1 MKALSIHAA
10 EDLRWQ
16 DVPEVEPGEG
26 EVRLRIA
33 YVGICGSDLHYY
45 FHGANGAFVLREP
58 MTPGHE
64 LSAVVDLDPSGEF
77 SPGTPVTVHP
87 ARYGRRIEGLE
98 DRPHVWPGGS
108 YLGSASTWPH
118 TQGAAAEHLLVDR
131 DMLRR
136 LPEELPLRRAALAE
150 PLGVALRALTVA
162 GDVAGARTLVLGAG
176 PIGLLVVAA
185 LAHRGAASITVGD
198 VRGEPLER
206 AAALGATRTLRVDR
220 EGPQAADYDL
230 VFECSSAPVSLTS
243 ALEAV
248 SHGGTVVQVGV
259 LPDQD
264 IGVNLAPLLSK
275 EARLLGSWRF
285 VDEIDEAVTMLAADA
300 RFDEVVTHVVPMAE
314 AEAAFDTAKDSSR
327 SAKVLLEI

>member
-1 MKALSIHAA
+1 
-10 EDLRWQ
+10 
-16 DVPEVEPGEG
+16 
-26 EVRLRIA
+26 
-33 YVGICGSDLHYY
+33 
-45 FHGANGAFVLREP
+45 
-58 MTPGHE
+58 
-64 LSAVVDLDPSGEF
+64 
-77 SPGTPVTVHP
+77 
-87 ARYGRRIEGLE
+87 
-98 DRPHVWPGGS
+98 
-108 YLGSASTWPH
+108 
-118 TQGAAAEHLLVDR
+118 
-131 DMLRR
+131 
-136 LPEELPLRRAALAE
+136 LAE

-275 EARLLGSWRF
+275 ETRLLGSWRF

-314 AEAAFDTAKDSSR
+314 
-327 SAKVLLEI
+327 

>member
-1 MKALSIHAA
+1 
-10 EDLRWQ
+10 
-16 DVPEVEPGEG
+16 
-26 EVRLRIA
+26 
-33 YVGICGSDLHYY
+33 
-45 FHGANGAFVLREP
+45 REP
-58 MTPGHE
+58 LVPGHE
-64 LSAVVDLDPSGEF
+64 LSAVVDADPSGEF
-77 SPGTPVTVHP
+77 APGTPVTVHP

-264 IGVNLAPLLSK
+264 IGVN
-275 EARLLGSWRF
+275 
-285 VDEIDEAVTMLAADA
+285 
-300 RFDEVVTHVVPMAE
+300 
-314 AEAAFDTAKDSSR
+314 
-327 SAKVLLEI
+327 